1 MESEMHIDHLEE
13 MKETIAK
20 MPISAAQMM
29 KNHEDE
35 RGTGKLFTPSHN

>member
-20 MPISAAQMM
+20 MPISAA
-29 KNHEDE
+29 
-35 RGTGKLFTPSHN
+35 